1 MVFIIDFQNIEL
13 TNNFALWVI
22 MFTNLLAL
30 LIILLFIYFI
40 IDLISYLL
48 VKVLTPGK
56 EWLEISAILFT
67 SIIIYLINCEIE
79 KISNKIKIIIKKIE
93 KNTSE
98 LE

>member
-1 MVFIIDFQNIEL
+1 
-13 TNNFALWVI
+13 
-22 MFTNLLAL
+22 
-30 LIILLFIYFI
+30 
-40 IDLISYLL
+40 LL

>member
-1 MVFIIDFQNIEL
+1 MGFLIDFQNIEL

>member
-1 MVFIIDFQNIEL
+1 MVFLIDFQNIEL

-22 MFTNLLAL
+22 MFTNMLAL

-56 EWLEISAILFT
+56 EWLEISAILFA

-98 LE
+98 LD